1 MGPIE
6 HGQRKAESDTRAK
19 CRPLF
24 EQREDYNVEQVE
36 RSNERHSLGL
46 TSLPNGTSRSSCC
59 HRHGCTSI
67 DLVDTR
73 TVPYCT
79 SRDPVMIRILF
90 STCMARQ
97 ARFGGIL
104 DQRKQTPRYYST
116 SDICGRIPCFQSN
129 TSLHLWRMGCF
140 QYDRT
145 AFFWSG
151 RYFRITTNRMR
162 TDQ

>member
-19 CRPLF
+19 CRLF
-24 EQREDYNVEQVE
+24 EQREDKVEQVE

-59 HRHGCTSI
+59 HRHGCI

-79 SRDPVMIRILF
+79 SMIRILF

-116 SDICGRIPCFQSN
+116 SDICGRIPSKAIPG
-129 TSLHLWRMGCF
+129 LHLWRMGCF
-140 QYDRT
+140 QYDRQP
-145 AFFWSG
+145 FSG
-151 RYFRITTNRMR
+151 AAGIFVSRLTVCGQTSRCP
-162 TDQ
+162 